1 MNIFHRHLTVRFL
14 KNLAITLVVLTA
26 ATMAMTGGGPGDGIL
41 AFLLSSLN
49 EALPLSL
56 LVATLFTLGP
66 MARNHEITALR
77 TAGWS
82 LTRIAWPILAGGF
95 AGAVVSFFLGWV
107 GPPGASPDLARPLSC
122 GIAVALGIGLGVTPR
137 ASSRFAGFLTALG
150 VLFVFY
156 FLEALFQAFGR
167 HGGLPPVV
175 AGWGAITIFGLVAL
189 VLFRRADK

>member
-1 MNIFHRHLTVRFL
+1 MGLFHRHLLHQFIR
-14 KNLAITLVVLTA
+14 NLGIALVVLTSFRIVV
-26 ATMAMTGGGPGDGIL
+26 GGAPSAGFPGFMVIG
-41 AFLLSSLN
+41 LN

-77 TAGWS
+77 TSGWS
-82 LTRIAWPILAGGF
+82 LARIAWPILAGGF

-122 GIAVALGIGLGVTPR
+122 GIAVVLGIGLGVTPR
-137 ASSRFAGFLTALG
+137 ASTRFAGFLTALG
-150 VLFVFY
+150 VLGAFY
-156 FLEALFQAFGR
+156 FLDALFQAFGR